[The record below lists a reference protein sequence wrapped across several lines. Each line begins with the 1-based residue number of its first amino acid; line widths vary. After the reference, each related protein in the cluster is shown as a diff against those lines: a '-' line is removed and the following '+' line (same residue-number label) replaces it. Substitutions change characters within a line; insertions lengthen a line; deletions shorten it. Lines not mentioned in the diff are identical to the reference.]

1 MSDYAPNFPTGL
13 KRKVRHPRAWPRLAH
28 QLAAS
33 DRRLNSFL
41 ATTQAVDL
49 IRGGVKVNALPE
61 VVEGEF
67 SYNVYNGASS

>member
-1 MSDYAPNFPTGL
+1 M
-13 KRKVRHPRAWPRLAH
+13 KRKVKHPRAWPKLAH
-28 QLAAS
+28 QLAQS

-61 VVEGEF
+61 LVEGEAF
-67 SYNVYNGASS
+67 AFFFGPSVMGAL